1 MHTESPAHETLW
13 KLIKDI
19 RFGMLTHRT
28 STGMLHAHPLTT
40 QNRLLDEQAE
50 LYFFISQ
57 SGELYE
63 RLLTDGEVNVSYA
76 DPDED
81 SYVSVSGQARFVED
95 RALKEA
101 LWSPMA
107 KAWFPG
113 GVSDPDLALLA
124 VRIRH
129 AEYWNVDESKMV
141 QLFQMAKAAITG
153 EPPAPPGRA
162 QGTDLVLSGAERQ
175 CGTWNAGPHAPV
187 PTQDLSSKSARSASA
202 SCPDSYTINSISLW
216 SKGAASVIAVH
227 CAPCDS
233 AGWPRPASRP
243 WARAECRP
251 PTTRSAFRW
260 RRARGALAGPGWRRP
275 RLSEPRRCRAR

>member
-1 MHTESPAHETLW
+1 MTHDSPAHETLW

-19 RFGMLTHRT
+19 RFAMLTHRT
-28 STGMLHAHPLTT
+28 SSGMLHAHPLTT
-40 QNRLLDEQAE
+40 QNRSIDEHNE
-50 LYFFISQ
+50 LYFFINK

-95 RALKEA
+95 RTLKEA

-153 EPPAPPGRA
+153 EPPRHLGEHKEL
-162 QGTDLVLSGAERQ
+162 TLS
-175 CGTWNAGPHAPV
+175 
-187 PTQDLSSKSARSASA
+187 
-202 SCPDSYTINSISLW
+202 
-216 SKGAASVIAVH
+216 
-227 CAPCDS
+227 
-233 AGWPRPASRP
+233 
-243 WARAECRP
+243 
-251 PTTRSAFRW
+251 
-260 RRARGALAGPGWRRP
+260 
-275 RLSEPRRCRAR
+275 

>member
-1 MHTESPAHETLW
+1 MTHDSPAHETLW

-19 RFGMLTHRT
+19 RFAMLTHRT
-28 STGMLHAHPLTT
+28 SSGMLHAHPLTT
-40 QNRLLDEQAE
+40 QNRKVDEKGE
-50 LYFFISQ
+50 LYFFVPR

-63 RLLTDGEVNVSYA
+63 RLLTDDEVNVSYA

-95 RALKEA
+95 GALKEA

-153 EPPAPPGRA
+153 EPPRHLGEHKEL
-162 QGTDLVLSGAERQ
+162 TLS
-175 CGTWNAGPHAPV
+175 
-187 PTQDLSSKSARSASA
+187 
-202 SCPDSYTINSISLW
+202 
-216 SKGAASVIAVH
+216 
-227 CAPCDS
+227 
-233 AGWPRPASRP
+233 
-243 WARAECRP
+243 
-251 PTTRSAFRW
+251 
-260 RRARGALAGPGWRRP
+260 
-275 RLSEPRRCRAR
+275 